1 MQMVKKKKTYVFVTN
16 SYNGYVGI
24 VAAVQQ
30 FEVNLWVKDKYDTT
44 KELTQHAENVQVKP
58 G

>member
-30 FEVNLWVKDKYDTT
+30 FEVNL
-44 KELTQHAENVQVKP
+44 
-58 G
+58 